1 MSCVRRILRRSYKIL
16 SSNSCIC
23 PKVADV
29 LFPST
34 FWVVW
39 QTARATKTE
48 VLVSI
53 LGDDLTLAAELATEL
68 WSAKVKAEY
77 LVNKRVMKHI
87 DRARESRI
95 PWMIIVGERELNEGT
110 VKLKDVEAAKE
121 EAIPR
126 SKVVG
131 ELKRRLNQ

>member
-16 SSNSCIC
+16 SSNSCIY

-29 LFPST
+29 FFPST

-126 SKVVG
+126 SKVVE